1 MVWIYED
8 PLTKKE
14 RAVYSVLLK
23 RIHDKKT
30 AIHYTKI
37 LSLTGYIL
45 STKFKSPSQLSDSVF
60 YDKAKR
66 QHIFNKKDSTLL
78 FKKLHQEGGRSG
90 YPFINHV
97 LSRLNNS
104 LPSFLSYPIDTV
116 VWVGELP
123 IRGIKALP
131 VIGPIADVG
140 LDALHGVVEVG
151 VTTAEDVAKD
161 IAGPVGAA
169 GATVLVAIPS
179 AAAALLA
186 VGQGDPGQAL
196 AHVVKVIPFVG
207 GIISKVLNQVET
219 NVDKLADHPGVAKY
233 IPLVGDYHNKD
244 TVAPESEAPA
254 PAPTGGKRLS
264 TMKHKHH
271 KWPKTIRHKRS
282 VIH

>member
-14 RAVYSVLLK
+14 KATYAILLK
-23 RIHDKKT
+23 RLPDKKA
-30 AIHYTKI
+30 AIQRTKI

-45 STKFKSPSQLSDSVF
+45 SNKFKSASHLSDSVF
-60 YDKAKR
+60 YDRAKR
-66 QHIFNKKDSTLL
+66 YHVFNKKDSTLL
-78 FKKLHQEGGRSG
+78 FKKLNQSGGRSG

-104 LPSFLSYPIDTV
+104 LPSFISYPIDTL
-116 VWVGELP
+116 VWIGELP

-131 VIGPIADVG
+131 VVGPIADVG

-151 VTTAEDVAKD
+151 VTATEDVAKD

-169 GATVLVAIPS
+169 GATVVVAIPS

-186 VGQGDPGQAL
+186 IGQGDPGQAL

-207 GIISKVLNQVET
+207 GILSKVLNQVET
-219 NVDKLADHPGVAKY
+219 NVDKLADHPDVAKY
-233 IPLVGDYHNKD
+233 IPLVGDYHTKD
-244 TVAPESEAPA
+244 DVVPEPEPAAEAA
-254 PAPTGGKRLS
+254 GGKRLS
-264 TMKHKHH
+264 TMKHRYH
-271 KWPKTIRHKRS
+271 KWPKTIRHKKS
-282 VIH
+282 VTH